1 MPGAMTRSLLFVEL
15 MFFYESD
22 QLAHLSP
29 RRDADVQ
36 LNHIKKI
43 LKNEI
48 HVTVNQP
55 VNAR

>member
-1 MPGAMTRSLLFVEL
+1 MTRSLLFVEL

-36 LNHIKKI
+36 LNHIKKK
-43 LKNEI
+43 KNEI
-48 HVTVNQP
+48 HVTVN
-55 VNAR
+55 